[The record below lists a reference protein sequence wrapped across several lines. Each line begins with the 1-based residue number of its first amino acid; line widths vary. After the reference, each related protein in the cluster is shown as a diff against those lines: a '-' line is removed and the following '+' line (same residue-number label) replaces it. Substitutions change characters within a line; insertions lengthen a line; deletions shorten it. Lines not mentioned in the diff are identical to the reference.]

1 MDFEKNIQNI
11 SKISA
16 LENKEDRV
24 GRVELESTWDEL
36 SSNSSGDKNCLK
48 AGKQLV
54 RIFSFFSQFFRILLV
69 QSINYQCEGKTRN
82 HVGWCLKTS
91 EWRNQAK

>member
-24 GRVELESTWDEL
+24 GRVELESTWDQLIQQL
-36 SSNSSGDKNCLK
+36 SRRRK
-48 AGKQLV
+48 
-54 RIFSFFSQFFRILLV
+54 LLV
-69 QSINYQCEGKTRN
+69 QAPDVSIHPSKPKFATAG
-82 HVGWCLKTS
+82 
-91 EWRNQAK
+91 